1 MLRALA
7 IGLII
12 ILLVIFAAH
21 MAVPLVAGAITLSVG
36 IWTFL
41 IASVVAFCILMVLG
55 FVFTGIGL
63 MVAGGTGLAWL
74 LITLVLFPFLLPI
87 LLPLFLVAIFI
98 SYVNKR
104 RASKEQPK
112 GDA

>member
-7 IGLII
+7 VGLIVV
-12 ILLVIFAAH
+12 LLVIFAAH

-41 IASVVAFCILMVLG
+41 IASVVAFCIMIVLA

-63 MVAGGTGLAWL
+63 MIAGGAGFIWL
-74 LITLVLFPFLLPI
+74 LVTLVLFPFLLPI
-87 LLPLFLVAIFI
+87 LLPLFLVAMFI

-104 RASKEQPK
+104 RAKKELPK
-112 GDA
+112 G